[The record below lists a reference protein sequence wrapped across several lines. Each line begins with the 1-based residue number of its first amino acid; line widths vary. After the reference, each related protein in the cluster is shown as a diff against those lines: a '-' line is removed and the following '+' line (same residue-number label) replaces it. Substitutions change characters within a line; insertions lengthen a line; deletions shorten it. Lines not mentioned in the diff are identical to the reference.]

1 MKKIFTS
8 ILFATCALLGLN
20 AQSFEF
26 RMNGEKVADGATV
39 TFSGSKHIIKPQYE
53 YKTKDI
59 LSLQY
64 NERIRHTDMHGRTV

>member
-39 TFSGSKHIIKPQYE
+39 TFSGSKHIIKPQY
-53 YKTKDI
+53 
-59 LSLQY
+59 
-64 NERIRHTDMHGRTV
+64 